1 MLYDH
6 QFILLLIHLIS
17 TSLMVGIIWVI
28 QVVHYPSFH
37 FIGNSRYISFQK
49 FHMERISYIVIPVM
63 LVESISGF
71 LLIYDELNL
80 ILLISM
86 VLLLSIW
93 MLTAFFFA
101 SVHQKL
107 VSGYQLEMVTRLVKI
122 NWIRTL
128 LWTLRLLLLI
138 IYFTEN
144 FINA

>member
-1 MLYDH
+1 MLYNH
-6 QFILLLIHLIS
+6 QFILVLIHLIS

-107 VSGYQLEMVTRLVKI
+107 VSVYQLEMVAKLVKI

>member
-1 MLYDH
+1 
-6 QFILLLIHLIS
+6 
-17 TSLMVGIIWVI
+17 MVGIILGS

-86 VLLLSIW
+86 VLLLLIW

-107 VSGYQLEMVTRLVKI
+107 VSGYQLEMVAKLVKI

>member
-1 MLYDH
+1 M
-6 QFILLLIHLIS
+6 IHLIS

-93 MLTAFFFA
+93 MLTVFFFA

-107 VSGYQLEMVTRLVKI
+107 VSGYQVEMVAKLVKI
-122 NWIRTL
+122 NWVRTL

-144 FINA
+144 LINA

>member
-86 VLLLSIW
+86 ILLLSIW

-101 SVHQKL
+101 SVHKKL
-107 VSGYQLEMVTRLVKI
+107 VSGYQLEMVAKLVKI

>member
-17 TSLMVGIIWVI
+17 TSLIVGIIWVI

-71 LLIYDELNL
+71 LLIYDELNP

-93 MLTAFFFA
+93 MLTAFFFS
-101 SVHQKL
+101 SVHQRL
-107 VSGYQLEMVTRLVKI
+107 VSGYQLEMVAKLVKI

>member
-1 MLYDH
+1 MIYNH
-6 QFILLLIHLIS
+6 QFILLMIHLIS

-71 LLIYDELNL
+71 LLIYYELNP

-93 MLTAFFFA
+93 MLTVFFFA
-101 SVHQKL
+101 LVHQKL
-107 VSGYQLEMVTRLVKI
+107 VSGYQVGMVAKLVKI
-122 NWIRTL
+122 NWVRTL

-138 IYFTEN
+138 IYLIEN

>member
-1 MLYDH
+1 M
-6 QFILLLIHLIS
+6 IHLIS

-93 MLTAFFFA
+93 MLTVFFFA

-107 VSGYQLEMVTRLVKI
+107 VSGYQVEMVAKLVKI
-122 NWIRTL
+122 NWVRTL

-138 IYFTEN
+138 IYFMEN

>member
-1 MLYDH
+1 MLYNH
-6 QFILLLIHLIS
+6 QFILVLIHLIS

-71 LLIYDELNL
+71 LLIYDELNP
-80 ILLISM
+80 ILLTSM

-93 MLTAFFFA
+93 MLTAFFF
-101 SVHQKL
+101 SSLHQKL
-107 VSGYQLEMVTRLVKI
+107 VSGYEEETIRKLVKI

-128 LWTLRLLLLI
+128 LWTLRLVLLI

-144 FINA
+144 YINA

>member
-93 MLTAFFFA
+93 MLTVFFFA

-107 VSGYQLEMVTRLVKI
+107 VSGYQLEMVARLVKI

>member
-37 FIGNSRYISFQK
+37 FIGSSRYISFQK

-71 LLIYDELNL
+71 LLIYDELNP

-101 SVHQKL
+101 SVHKNL
-107 VSGYQLEMVTRLVKI
+107 VSGYEEETVRKLVKI
-122 NWIRTL
+122 NWIRTA
-128 LWTLRLLLLI
+128 LWTLRLVLLI

-144 FINA
+144 YINA

>member
-107 VSGYQLEMVTRLVKI
+107 VGGYKQETVRKLVKI

>member
-1 MLYDH
+1 M
-6 QFILLLIHLIS
+6 IHLIS

-49 FHMERISYIVIPVM
+49 FHMERISYIVIPIM

-71 LLIYDELNL
+71 LLIYDELNP

-93 MLTAFFFA
+93 MLTVFFFA
-101 SVHQKL
+101 LVHQKL
-107 VSGYQLEMVTRLVKI
+107 VSGYQVGMVAKLVKI
-122 NWIRTL
+122 NWVRTL

-138 IYFTEN
+138 IYLIEN

>member
-6 QFILLLIHLIS
+6 QFVLLLIHLIS

-37 FIGNSRYISFQK
+37 YIGKSRYISFQK
-49 FHMERISYIVIPVM
+49 FHMEGISYIVIPVM
-63 LVESISGF
+63 LLESMSGF
-71 LLIYDELNL
+71 ILIYDELNP

-93 MLTAFFFA
+93 MLTAFFF
-101 SVHQKL
+101 SSLHQKL
-107 VSGYQLEMVTRLVKI
+107 VSGYEEETVRKLVKI
-122 NWIRTL
+122 NWLRTA
-128 LWTLRLLLLI
+128 LWTLRLVLLI

>member
-1 MLYDH
+1 M
-6 QFILLLIHLIS
+6 IHLIS

-49 FHMERISYIVIPVM
+49 FHMERISYIVIPIM

-71 LLIYDELNL
+71 LLIYYELNP

-93 MLTAFFFA
+93 MLTVFFFA
-101 SVHQKL
+101 LVHQKL
-107 VSGYQLEMVTRLVKI
+107 VSGYQVGMVAKLVKI
-122 NWIRTL
+122 NWVRTL

-138 IYFTEN
+138 IYFTEIL
-144 FINA
+144 INA

>member
-63 LVESISGF
+63 LVESISGL
-71 LLIYDELNL
+71 LLIYDEINT

-93 MLTAFFFA
+93 MLTVFFFA
-101 SVHQKL
+101 SVHQQL
-107 VSGYQLEMVTRLVKI
+107 VSGYKQETVRKLVLI

-128 LWTLRLLLLI
+128 LWTLRLVFLI

-144 FINA
+144 FING

>member
-37 FIGNSRYISFQK
+37 FIGNNRYISFQK

-71 LLIYDELNL
+71 LLIYDELNP
-80 ILLISM
+80 ILLTSM

-93 MLTAFFFA
+93 MFTVFFF
-101 SVHQKL
+101 SSLHQKL
-107 VSGYQLEMVTRLVKI
+107 VSGYEEETVRKLVKI
-122 NWIRTL
+122 NWIRTA
-128 LWTLRLLLLI
+128 LWTLRLVLLI

-144 FINA
+144 YINA

>member
-6 QFILLLIHLIS
+6 QFILSLIHLIS
-17 TSLMVGIIWVI
+17 TSLIVGIIWVI

-37 FIGNSRYISFQK
+37 FIGNSKYISFQK

-101 SVHQKL
+101 SVHQQL
-107 VSGYQLEMVTRLVKI
+107 VSGYKQETVRKLVKI

-128 LWTLRLLLLI
+128 LWTLRLVLLI

>member
-6 QFILLLIHLIS
+6 QSILLLIHLIS

-37 FIGNSRYISFQK
+37 YIGNSRYISFQK

-71 LLIYDELNL
+71 FLIYDELNP

-93 MLTAFFFA
+93 MLTAFFF
-101 SVHQKL
+101 SSLHQKL
-107 VSGYQLEMVTRLVKI
+107 VSGYEEETVRKLVKI
-122 NWIRTL
+122 NWIRTA
-128 LWTLRLLLLI
+128 LWTLRLVLLI

>member
-93 MLTAFFFA
+93 MLTGFFFA

-107 VSGYQLEMVTRLVKI
+107 VSGYQLEMVAKLVKI

>member
-1 MLYDH
+1 MIYNH
-6 QFILLLIHLIS
+6 QFILLMIHLIS

-93 MLTAFFFA
+93 MLTVFFFA

-107 VSGYQLEMVTRLVKI
+107 VGGYQVGMVAKLVKI
-122 NWIRTL
+122 NWVRTL
-128 LWTLRLLLLI
+128 FWTLRLLFLI
-138 IYFTEN
+138 IYFMEN

>member
-49 FHMERISYIVIPVM
+49 FHVERISYIVIPVM

-93 MLTAFFFA
+93 MLTGFFFA

-107 VSGYQLEMVTRLVKI
+107 VSGYQLEMVAKLVKI